1 MLLQVGHEDRLS
13 VPNGLH
19 VLSRKFRR
27 GYIRGSVLQNLVSL
41 VCKANEKS
49 RIGID
54 KKSGNVAPRL
64 RNIRKSRSVA
74 LSKHSEGI

>member
-27 GYIRGSVLQNLVSL
+27 GYIRVSILQNLVGL

-54 KKSGNVAPRL
+54 KKRGNVDSTL
-64 RNIRKSRSVA
+64 RNIGKSRSIA
-74 LSKHSEGI
+74 LSKHSERI